1 MLPGDRFSGA
11 RLLKDLANSPLQSTQ
26 VFRAAI
32 EDGLLEQKKAA
43 TTQFEAFSGCN
54 CASNYGE
61 LVLAARL
68 VACTSHLLAQKKGT
82 NGVVKTQQI
91 RTSSIVGVGTG
102 VTTVLLAMSQAYE
115 STNVQSTA

>member
-43 TTQFEAFSGCN
+43 TTQFEAFNGCN

-68 VACTSHLLAQKKGT
+68 VACTSHLLAQKKG
-82 NGVVKTQQI
+82 I